1 MKPSLTAAE
10 AVAHLDFVLLH
21 CGDHVGAGVH
31 DFQPYV
37 DAMLLE
43 EAFLNAD
50 EHQMKARIV
59 LGLAALIEDQE
70 LTQTAAAKRIGIA
83 QPDLSKILRGNFSG
97 FSLERLIGALRS
109 LGSDVEIKVKVR
121 KGSHQGRLAL
131 TMA

>member
-1 MKPSLTAAE
+1 MKPTQHTSRTAMKT
-10 AVAHLDFVLLH
+10 AVTRGSGNVFADIGL
-21 CGDHVGAGVH
+21 
-31 DFQPYV
+31 
-37 DAMLLE
+37 
-43 EAFLNAD
+43 LNAD